1 MGDRLD
7 DLERRIDE
15 LRAGVRRAM
24 RARDTATA
32 RGLRA
37 DLRAAERAWD
47 ALVSG
52 GLDPAVPG
60 DAPTPSDDAPA
71 HPGDAPTPS
80 DGAPTHSDGASAHP
94 GDAPA
99 SPPGL
104 PGDLAS
110 PRDSAGAPAFPPRLS
125 GAPASPRDFPAAP
138 VSPADIPD
146 AVASPRDPFGAPAA
160 PSRGPGSRGPG
171 RLAVPGASHGGGR
184 EAARAGAR
192 ARGGGDGL
200 RLVTVREQA
209 HQALT
214 LLGVPAQPRLIAAVR
229 EAFFGGGLRGAQ
241 LTSLRR
247 DEERSFTSSP
257 YGRPYYL
264 CAALTDRLSPARGL
278 LAVST
283 WPLEQ
288 RMVGPLSP
296 RVHFLACAVAVA
308 ERMVAGHGVD
318 AGPDSGAARLLARM
332 ARNIPGGADLDIG
345 PPDPARV
352 IEAARAELAVHAERD
367 TRDRAELARR
377 AAAQL
382 GDRARLF
389 GAATLSTIGDRAA
402 TGPPAT

>member
-47 ALVSG
+47 ALVTG
-52 GLDPAVPG
+52 GLDPALPNDARAVPPPG
-60 DAPTPSDDAPA
+60 DVRAVFPHDNARA
-71 HPGDAPTPS
+71 V
-80 DGAPTHSDGASAHP
+80 
-94 GDAPA
+94 
-99 SPPGL
+99 SPPE
-104 PGDLAS
+104 
-110 PRDSAGAPAFPPRLS
+110 
-125 GAPASPRDFPAAP
+125 
-138 VSPADIPD
+138 
-146 AVASPRDPFGAPAA
+146 
-160 PSRGPGSRGPG
+160 GPG
-171 RLAVPGASHGGGR
+171 RLAIPGEALGGVPVGGAPSSTAAAGGAAGRQPGAGGR
-184 EAARAGAR
+184 
-192 ARGGGDGL
+192 RGGGGL

-229 EAFFGGGLRGAQ
+229 EAFLGGGLRGAQ

-247 DEERSFTSSP
+247 DEERSFASSP

-283 WPLEQ
+283 WPQEL

-296 RVHFLACAVAVA
+296 RVHFLTCAVAVA
-308 ERMVAGHGVD
+308 ERMAGGHGVD
-318 AGPDSGAARLLARM
+318 AEPDSGAARLLARM
-332 ARNIPGGADLDIG
+332 ARNIPGGAVLDIG

-367 TRDRAELARR
+367 TRDRADLARR

-382 GDRARLF
+382 GDRGRLF